1 MVKKLMRR
9 DDSTQQ
15 ASEPVATLN
24 GAATLFGFIATL
36 WETAVGCLSLNGFFR
51 RDNER

>member
-9 DDSTQQ
+9 GHSTSG

-24 GAATLFGFIATL
+24 GAATLFGFIARL
-36 WETAVGCLSLNGFFR
+36 WEGHVARRLRFLGLVPRSLT
-51 RDNER
+51 